1 VMDAALPLPPG
12 MIVSG
17 DPIRLPYTLVSWLG
31 SWVLRLPPGMIVSG
45 DPIRLP
51 YTLVSWL
58 GSWVHVK
65 VVDAVI
71 ARSVASPDAA
81 GSWVGPGAGRGWGTG
96 SASMSSCPRPC
107 RGDSGLGGWWPKADG
122 ARPCCVGVGVALL
135 RRYLIIK

>member
-1 VMDAALPLPPG
+1 MRTFDCH
-12 MIVSG
+12 
-17 DPIRLPYTLVSWLG
+17 TLVSWLG

-81 GSWVGPGAGRGWGTG
+81 GSWVGPGAGRGWDWERVDVVV
-96 SASMSSCPRPC
+96 SPAVPRGFWAG
-107 RGDSGLGGWWPKADG
+107 RM
-122 ARPCCVGVGVALL
+122 VAES
-135 RRYLIIK
+135 